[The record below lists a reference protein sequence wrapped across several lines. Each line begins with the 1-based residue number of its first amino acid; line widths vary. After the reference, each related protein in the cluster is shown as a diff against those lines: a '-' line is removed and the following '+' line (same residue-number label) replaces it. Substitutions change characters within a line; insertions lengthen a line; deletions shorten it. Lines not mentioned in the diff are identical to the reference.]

1 MKRPNIYITVAG
13 VPWQDLTDDHRK
25 KIIKRNT
32 DAVAEIVTREVVSMA
47 ERGNTFEEI
56 KEFLRL

>member
-13 VPWQDLTDDHRK
+13 VPWQGLTDDHRR

-32 DAVAEIVTREVVSMA
+32 DVVAEIVTREVVSMA
-47 ERGNTFEEI
+47 ERGISLKEI
-56 KEFLRL
+56 KEFLKI

>member
-13 VPWQDLTDDHRK
+13 VPWQDLTDDHRR

-32 DAVAEIVTREVVSMA
+32 DVVAEIVTREVVSMA
-47 ERGNTFEEI
+47 ERGISLKEI
-56 KEFLRL
+56 KEFLKI